1 MDENKTMQNQNPD
14 GAGETT
20 FTQEQVNKIVSDR
33 LAREKVKSE
42 AALAERE
49 QQLAQRE
56 LLLTAK
62 EKLTDAGLPVELLNA
77 LNVSSP
83 EAIEKAI
90 TTLKGV
96 IDKIKAEA
104 PKPFTI
110 HGAKPAEAGRRPE
123 LESSGD
129 SRLRKAMGLPGYE
142 RKFQ

>member
-129 SRLRKAMGLPGYE
+129 SRLRQAMGLPG
-142 RKFQ
+142 

>member
-83 EAIEKAI
+83 EAMEKAI

-96 IDKIKAEA
+96 IDKIKGEA
-104 PKPFTI
+104 RPVKFY
-110 HGAKPAEAGRRPE
+110 GAKPAEAGRSPQMG
-123 LESSGD
+123 GD
-129 SRLRKAMGLPGYE
+129 SQLRKAMGLS
-142 RKFQ
+142 

>member
-1 MDENKTMQNQNPD
+1 MDENKTTNTNPES
-14 GAGETT
+14 GAGAKT
-20 FTQEQVNKIVSDR
+20 FSQDDVNRIVGER
-33 LAREKVKSE
+33 LAAEKRKGEV
-42 AALAERE
+42 ALAERE

-62 EKLTDAGLPVELLNA
+62 EKLSENGLPMELLDA

-83 EAIEKAI
+83 EAMDKAI

-123 LESSGD
+123 VGAD
-129 SRLRKAMGLPGYE
+129 SQLRKAMGLS
-142 RKFQ
+142 

>member
-1 MDENKTMQNQNPD
+1 MDENKTTNPNPES
-14 GAGETT
+14 GAGAKT
-20 FTQEQVNKIVSDR
+20 FSQEDVNRIVGER
-33 LAREKVKSE
+33 LAAEKRKGE

-62 EKLTDAGLPVELLNA
+62 EKLTEAGLPVELMDA

-83 EAIEKAI
+83 EAMDKAI

-96 IDKIKAEA
+96 INKIKAEA

-123 LESSGD
+123 VGAD
-129 SRLRKAMGLPGYE
+129 SQLRKAMGLS
-142 RKFQ
+142 

>member
-62 EKLTDAGLPVELLNA
+62 EKLTESGLPVELLNA

-83 EAIEKAI
+83 EAMEKAI

-110 HGAKPAEAGRRPE
+110 HGATPG
-123 LESSGD
+123 SSSTATPSGVD
-129 SRLRKAMGLPGYE
+129 SQLRKAMGLS
-142 RKFQ
+142 

>member
-62 EKLTDAGLPVELLNA
+62 EKFTESGLPVELLDA

-83 EAIEKAI
+83 EAMEKAI

-96 IDKIKAEA
+96 IDKIKGEA
-104 PKPFTI
+104 RPVKFY
-110 HGAKPAEAGRRPE
+110 GAKPAEAGRSPQMG
-123 LESSGD
+123 GD
-129 SRLRKAMGLPGYE
+129 SQLRKAMGLS
-142 RKFQ
+142 

>member
-62 EKLTDAGLPVELLNA
+62 EKLTESGLPVELLDA

-83 EAIEKAI
+83 EAMDKAI

-123 LESSGD
+123 VGAD
-129 SRLRKAMGLPGYE
+129 SQLRKAMGLS
-142 RKFQ
+142 

>member
-1 MDENKTMQNQNPD
+1 MDENKAMQNQNPD

-56 LLLTAK
+56 LLFTAK
-62 EKLTDAGLPVELLNA
+62 EKLNESGLPVELLDA

-83 EAIEKAI
+83 EAMDKAI

-96 IDKIKAEA
+96 IDKIKGEA
-104 PKPFTI
+104 QPVKFY
-110 HGAKPAEAGRRPE
+110 GAKPAEAGRSPQMG
-123 LESSGD
+123 SD
-129 SRLRKAMGLPGYE
+129 SQLRKAMGLPG
-142 RKFQ
+142 

>member
-33 LAREKVKSE
+33 LARENVKSE

-62 EKLTDAGLPVELLNA
+62 EKLSESGLPVELMDA

-83 EAIEKAI
+83 EAMEKAI
-90 TTLKGV
+90 TTVKAV

-123 LESSGD
+123 VGAD
-129 SRLRKAMGLPGYE
+129 SQLRKAMGLS
-142 RKFQ
+142 

>member
-62 EKLTDAGLPVELLNA
+62 EKLNESGLPVELLDA

-83 EAIEKAI
+83 EAMEKSLNTVKA
-90 TTLKGV
+90 V

-123 LESSGD
+123 VGAD
-129 SRLRKAMGLPGYE
+129 SRLRKAMGLS
-142 RKFQ
+142 

>member
-1 MDENKTMQNQNPD
+1 MDENKTTNTNPES
-14 GAGETT
+14 GAGAKT
-20 FTQEQVNKIVSDR
+20 FSQDDVNRIVGER
-33 LAREKVKSE
+33 LAAEKRKGE
-42 AALAERE
+42 TALAERE

-62 EKLTDAGLPVELLNA
+62 EKLTESGLPVLNA

-83 EAIEKAI
+83 EAMEKAI

-129 SRLRKAMGLPGYE
+129 SRLRKAMGLPG
-142 RKFQ
+142 

>member
-1 MDENKTMQNQNPD
+1 MDENKATNTNSES
-14 GAGETT
+14 GAGEKT
-20 FTQEQVNKIVSDR
+20 FSQDDVNRIVGER
-33 LAREKVKSE
+33 LAAEKRKGE

-62 EKLTDAGLPVELLNA
+62 EKLTESGLPVELLDA

-83 EAIEKAI
+83 EAMEKAI
-90 TTLKGV
+90 TTVKAV

-110 HGAKPAEAGRRPE
+110 HGAKPAEAGRSPQMGGN
-123 LESSGD
+123 SQ
-129 SRLRKAMGLPGYE
+129 LRKAMGLS
-142 RKFQ
+142 

>member
-1 MDENKTMQNQNPD
+1 MDENKTTNTNPES
-14 GAGETT
+14 GAGAKT
-20 FTQEQVNKIVSDR
+20 FSQDDVNRIVGER
-33 LAREKVKSE
+33 LAAEKRKGE

-62 EKLTDAGLPVELLNA
+62 EKLAENALPVELLNA

-83 EAIEKAI
+83 EAMEKAI

-110 HGAKPAEAGRRPE
+110 HGATPA
-123 LESSGD
+123 SSSTATPSGVD
-129 SRLRKAMGLPGYE
+129 SQLRKAMGLS
-142 RKFQ
+142 

>member
-1 MDENKTMQNQNPD
+1 MDENKTTNTNPES
-14 GAGETT
+14 GAGAKT
-20 FTQEQVNKIVSDR
+20 FSQDDVNRIVGER
-33 LAREKVKSE
+33 LAAEKRKGEV
-42 AALAERE
+42 ALAERE

-62 EKLTDAGLPVELLNA
+62 EKLSESGLPVELMDA

-83 EAIEKAI
+83 EAMEKAI
-90 TTLKGV
+90 TTVKAV

-123 LESSGD
+123 VGAD
-129 SRLRKAMGLPGYE
+129 SRLRKAMGLS
-142 RKFQ
+142 

>member
-62 EKLTDAGLPVELLNA
+62 EKLTESGLPVELLNA

-83 EAIEKAI
+83 EAMEKAI

-96 IDKIKAEA
+96 IDKIKAEN
-104 PKPFTI
+104 PKAVRI
-110 HGAKPAEAGRRPE
+110 SGATAASEVTATPNGADAQ
-123 LESSGD
+123 
-129 SRLRKAMGLPGYE
+129 LRKAMGLPG
-142 RKFQ
+142 

>member
-1 MDENKTMQNQNPD
+1 MDENKATNTNPES
-14 GAGETT
+14 GAGEKT
-20 FTQEQVNKIVSDR
+20 FTQDQLNDIVSRR
-33 LAREKVKSE
+33 LAEEKAKSE
-42 AALAERE
+42 KTLRERE

-62 EKLTDAGLPVELLNA
+62 EKLTESGLPVELLDA

-83 EAIEKAI
+83 EAMEKAI
-90 TTLKGV
+90 TTVKAV

-123 LESSGD
+123 VGAD
-129 SRLRKAMGLPGYE
+129 SRLRKAMGLS
-142 RKFQ
+142 

>member
-62 EKLTDAGLPVELLNA
+62 EKLTESGLPVELLDA

-83 EAIEKAI
+83 EAMEKAI
-90 TTLKGV
+90 TTVKAV

-104 PKPFTI
+104 PPLKI
-110 HGAKPAEAGRRPE
+110 YGAKPAEAGRAPQA
-123 LESSGD
+123 SGD
-129 SRLRKAMGLPGYE
+129 SRLRKAMGLPG
-142 RKFQ
+142 

>member
-1 MDENKTMQNQNPD
+1 MDENKATNTNPES
-14 GAGETT
+14 GAGEKT
-20 FTQEQVNKIVSDR
+20 FTQDQLNDIVSRR
-33 LAREKVKSE
+33 LAEEKAKSE
-42 AALAERE
+42 KTLRERE

-62 EKLTDAGLPVELLNA
+62 EKLTESGLPVELLDA

-83 EAIEKAI
+83 EAMDKAI

-110 HGAKPAEAGRRPE
+110 HGAHPGESGRRPE
-123 LESSGD
+123 LGMGGD
-129 SRLRKAMGLPGYE
+129 SSLRKAMGLPG
-142 RKFQ
+142 

>member
-1 MDENKTMQNQNPD
+1 MDENKATNPNPES
-14 GAGETT
+14 GAGEKT
-20 FTQEQVNKIVSDR
+20 FSQDDVNRIVGER
-33 LAREKVKSE
+33 LAAEKRKGE

-62 EKLTDAGLPVELLNA
+62 EKFTESGLPVELLDA

-83 EAIEKAI
+83 EAMEKAI
-90 TTLKGV
+90 TTVKAV

-110 HGAKPAEAGRRPE
+110 HGAKPAEAGRAPQA
-123 LESSGD
+123 SGD
-129 SRLRKAMGLPGYE
+129 SRLRKAMGLPG
-142 RKFQ
+142 

>member
-83 EAIEKAI
+83 EAMEKAI
-90 TTLKGV
+90 TTVKAV

-110 HGAKPAEAGRRPE
+110 HGAKPAEAGRAPQA
-123 LESSGD
+123 SGD
-129 SRLRKAMGLPGYE
+129 SRLRKAMGLPG
-142 RKFQ
+142 

>member
-1 MDENKTMQNQNPD
+1 MDENKAMQNQNPE

-20 FTQEQVNKIVSDR
+20 FTQDQVNKIVSDR
-33 LAREKVKSE
+33 LAREKAKSE

-62 EKLTDAGLPVELLNA
+62 EKFTESGLPVELLDA

-83 EAIEKAI
+83 EAMEKAI

-96 IDKIKAEA
+96 IDKIKGEA
-104 PKPFTI
+104 RPVKFY
-110 HGAKPAEAGRRPE
+110 GAKPAEAGRAPQMG
-123 LESSGD
+123 GD
-129 SRLRKAMGLPGYE
+129 SQLRKAMGLS
-142 RKFQ
+142 